1 MKLIRHFLSHFLL
14 IAFIVALILA
24 YFYRTVVFS
33 EQTNSHI
40 TRYISNPIHSALAYA
55 GLSSK
60 PMKIDTIEVIKK
72 NDIPVKEC
80 EEKKLTTD
88 SSRDIEVKE
97 NVATKLIVIE
107 ETLLTEKDVSQEDF
121 ANHESEKQQEYSAEP
136 GDSAT
141 DEVVLDVE
149 ITEVPD
155 TANIEREVIE
165 SELVESELVESE
177 VVESELVKSE
187 VVESEVVPSLEMLT
201 SENVP
206 SEELDSSQ
214 SNTSEISNTT
224 GKSYFGLI
232 NQARLAFQAGKSD
245 QAISLYQELIE
256 HFPEDP
262 NAHGELGNIYYSMGL
277 WKQASKAYYQ
287 AAIVLLHLENRDQLH
302 HLHRVIRGLD
312 PDTAKELH
320 NMLED

>member
-121 ANHESEKQQEYSAEP
+121 ANHASEKQQEYSAEP

-141 DEVVLDVE
+141 DEVVFDVE
-149 ITEVPD
+149 ITEVLD

-165 SELVESELVESE
+165 SEFVESEL
-177 VVESELVKSE
+177 
-187 VVESEVVPSLEMLT
+187 VESEVVPSLEMLT
-201 SENVP
+201 SENEP